1 MERFF
6 EKYHG
11 VIIAGIRAGKIVSK
25 GFLKFADDMKKTLR
39 KEGKEYGMKLV
50 RYTVGAYRISA
61 VFEREGKYAWFAYTC
76 PQGRR
81 PVNLDT
87 MSEPDCFIC
96 GTADSAEKPSD
107 GPVRFTNW
115 TCLLEDVDGLLKKK
129 RPAARENR

>member
-1 MERFF
+1 MLCFQRCLPSAN
-6 EKYHG
+6 H
-11 VIIAGIRAGKIVSK
+11 RAVS
-25 GFLKFADDMKKTLR
+25 
-39 KEGKEYGMKLV
+39 
-50 RYTVGAYRISA
+50 YTHLSA